1 MNYLTTNVHN
11 YKVYVHENKINGKK
25 YFGITKQKL
34 NRRFNEGK
42 GYKENKRFYNA
53 IQNLASRR

>member
-42 GYKENKRFYNA
+42 GYKENKRFYS
-53 IQNLASRR
+53 I